1 MVSRILIVGFSKSLI
16 GERIGK
22 DLELR
27 RRKFWGG
34 GPRNGGGATLQAAST
49 PDHSGSRTKEI
60 KIESP
65 TRVGLCFGAFLFFNS
80 FICFRLLQLID
91 SQLITSQSM
100 SLLEESMR
108 ILERSEERFGERY
121 ESFGICYDEFG
132 RAMSVLEGDR
142 QRMIPFPLFMRE
154 LE

>member
-1 MVSRILIVGFSKSLI
+1 M
-16 GERIGK
+16 
-22 DLELR
+22 
-27 RRKFWGG
+27 
-34 GPRNGGGATLQAAST
+34 
-49 PDHSGSRTKEI
+49 
-60 KIESP
+60 
-65 TRVGLCFGAFLFFNS
+65 
-80 FICFRLLQLID
+80 QLID